1 MPNKTDWNDT
11 KNKIANIYDN
21 KLLNIYASRISICL
35 YMILPLLGV
44 FLIAPPFSRTYTII
58 MIVVVVVFTI
68 WNMHTLQK
76 HEKQLLEEQVK
87 EYYKSDP
94 SDS

>member
-1 MPNKTDWNDT
+1 MPNKTDWNDAKS
-11 KNKIANIYDN
+11 KNINIYDD
-21 KLLNIYASRISICL
+21 KILNNYSSRIGICL

-44 FLIAPPFSRTYTII
+44 FLIVPPFSRTYTII
-58 MIVVVVVFTI
+58 MIVVVLAFTI
-68 WNMHTLQK
+68 WNMHALQK

-87 EYYKSDP
+87 EYYKSDS